1 MAIVDILAGAI
12 GNLLLNGTRIG
23 IVSIDAAITETHTS
37 AGTLTEHPIES
48 GASITDHFNV
58 NPRRLDLDG
67 VITNHPVRLPASQV
81 DGIDYEDKVF
91 KWATSGPGGRV
102 GAALPSAGALGA
114 LTKGVTGLLGLN
126 EKSAHARGYDTQ
138 FDRVTDGYAALDSM
152 LVNAELIVI
161 VTTLRVYENMVIESF
176 VVTRDATTGQALRFT
191 MSAVQARIVT
201 TLTTDALPLPKKLS
215 GLPKIPLGGQPKKK
229 IDEPTNTHSKSALAL
244 ASDALGDAL
253 GGIF

>member
-12 GNLLLNGTRIG
+12 GKSSLKGTRIG
-23 IVSIDAAITETHTS
+23 IVSIDAAITETHTAS
-37 AGTLTEHPIES
+37 GTLTEHPIET
-48 GASITDHFNV
+48 GASINDHYNFS
-58 NPRRLDLDG
+58 PRRLDLDG

-91 KWATSGPGGRV
+91 KWATSGPGGPV

-138 FDRVTDGYAALDSM
+138 FDRVTDGYAAIDAMQSS
-152 LVNAELIVI
+152 AELVVI
-161 VTTLRVYENMVIESF
+161 VTTLRVYENMIIETF
-176 VVTRDATTGQALRFT
+176 VVTRDAETGQALRFSL
-191 MSAVQARIVT
+191 SAVQARIVK
-201 TLTTDALPLPKKLS
+201 TLTTDAFPVPKKLS
-215 GLPKIPLGGQPKKK
+215 GLPKLPLGGKPKKE
-229 IDEPTNTHSKSALAL
+229 INEPTNTHSKSALAL

-253 GGIF
+253 AGVF